1 MVKSISFSVKYKILT
16 ISIMIWLVLVLACQ
30 CFAQQLNDTTKGK
43 RIRII
48 DTLKK
53 DLFTAP
59 DTVGHLHSKLWTL
72 VPPSIMIVYG
82 TSSFYLHPVRRLD
95 KSIYNE
101 TLKHDW
107 VPNNHM
113 ENYFQYA
120 PVILTYG
127 LNLAGIHGKNTFV
140 DRSMTYLLA
149 QGMVELTVFSLKKA
163 THRVRPNG
171 SNSYSFPSGHTA
183 NAFAGAEFMA
193 QELSGKSPYYGL
205 VGYALAATTGAFR
218 IYHKDHWFSD
228 VVAGAGFGILAT
240 KGAYL
245 LYPVI
250 RNNLTHK
257 AREKQKSSTGI
268 DIKQKPKSKMILL
281 PSFNDGAI
289 GLQFAMQL

>member
-1 MVKSISFSVKYKILT
+1 MFKSIFLPVKYKIIT
-16 ISIMIWLVLVLACQ
+16 VSIMVLLAVMLTCQ
-30 CFAQQLNDTTKGK
+30 CSAQELNDTTKNK
-43 RIRII
+43 RLNVI

-59 DTVGHLHSKLWTL
+59 DTVAHLHSKLSSL
-72 VPPSIMIVYG
+72 VLPSIMIVYG
-82 TSSFYLHPVRRLD
+82 TSSFYFHPVRRLD
-95 KSIYNE
+95 HSVYNQ

-107 VPNNHM
+107 VPDNHM

-149 QGMVELTVFSLKKA
+149 QGMVQLTVFSLKKA

-171 SNSYSFPSGHTA
+171 ANSYSFPSGHSA

-193 QELSGKSPYYGL
+193 QELDEKSPYYGFL
-205 VGYALAATTGAFR
+205 GYAFAATTGVFR
-218 IYHKDHWFSD
+218 IYHKDHWLSD

-250 RNNLTHK
+250 RNNLTPS
-257 AREKQKSSTGI
+257 AREKEKNRVGA
-268 DIKQKPKSKMILL
+268 DLKQKKKKEMILL